1 MTRVILYLRR
11 AVQTLSFCFLL
22 YLILRTAFPL
32 ELQIP
37 VDLYLRLDPFIGI
50 ISFFTQKEMIGRM
63 LPAFGVLL
71 FVLIFGNFFCGWF
84 CPMGSFYERVLS
96 LFSFKR
102 EIPSIFRK
110 SWFRWLVFIAM
121 MSILTLK
128 LVSAGSNPENIADAF
143 RSMWIISGSI
153 AILIGI
159 IFKPRLWCRICPMGS
174 MQGVMSKNTYLLHI
188 SDDCTECKLCQ
199 RVCPISSIPF
209 ESKEKGFL
217 SSEEC
222 MRCFNCIEN
231 CPKEALKFS
240 I

>member
-1 MTRVILYLRR
+1 MKTKEIKYRKSIQLLMIIFFPTVIVGGYFYPYLGFI
-11 AVQTLSFCFLL
+11 VVTLICFFLAL
-22 YLILRTAFPL
+22 A
-32 ELQIP
+32 
-37 VDLYLRLDPFIGI
+37 PF
-50 ISFFTQKEMIGRM
+50 KGR
-63 LPAFGVLL
+63 
-71 FVLIFGNFFCGWF
+71 FFCGWF

-188 SDDCTECKLCQ
+188 SDDCAECKLCQ
-199 RVCPISSIPF
+199 RVCPISSTPF

-217 SSEEC
+217 NSEDC

-231 CPKEALKFS
+231 CPKKALKFAK
-240 I
+240 